1 MSLKATPLPLQGR
14 GRLKN
19 ADGTFVLDGFF
30 HAGLLVGN
38 ATVRFG
44 DGSTELFFCRRG
56 KRRGLSR

>member
-1 MSLKATPLPLQGR
+1 MNAAPLQGR

-19 ADGTFVLDGFF
+19 AGQTFVLDGFF

-38 ATVRFG
+38 AIVKSG

-56 KRRGLSR
+56 KKRGLSR